1 MKPED
6 FLEKGD
12 EDETTYEQAVK
23 DIEADKVKKQALID
37 QKKAKDEELKNVA
50 HLHINKFDGL
60 IHGAGGKII
69 DPVDGHEVST
79 EDNF

>member
-23 DIEADKVKKQALID
+23 DIEADKVKKQALVD
-37 QKKAKDEELKNVA
+37 QKKAKDEELD
-50 HLHINKFDGL
+50 IE
-60 IHGAGGKII
+60 II
-69 DPVDGHEVST
+69 QHSVREQL
-79 EDNF
+79 N